1 MKTSIIKSSD
11 EIAGVDDTDQK
22 RYEWKQS
29 VEYVQAIE
37 GFLIELED
45 RLVDFEDVE
54 FKGIR
59 KSASEIME
67 IFFMKNIP
75 VHHF

>member
-1 MKTSIIKSSD
+1 MIQIK
-11 EIAGVDDTDQK
+11 K

-67 IFFMKNIP
+67 FFMKIYRYTT
-75 VHHF
+75 FR

>member
-1 MKTSIIKSSD
+1 MEAVRGIRS
-11 EIAGVDDTDQK
+11 GN
-22 RYEWKQS
+22 R
-29 VEYVQAIE
+29 

-59 KSASEIME
+59 KVPAKSWN
-67 IFFMKNIP
+67 FFMKNIP

>member
-1 MKTSIIKSSD
+1 MKSKYHQIER
-11 EIAGVDDTDQK
+11 EIAGVDDADQK

-59 KSASEIME
+59 KVPAKSWN
-67 IFFMKNIP
+67 FFMKNIL